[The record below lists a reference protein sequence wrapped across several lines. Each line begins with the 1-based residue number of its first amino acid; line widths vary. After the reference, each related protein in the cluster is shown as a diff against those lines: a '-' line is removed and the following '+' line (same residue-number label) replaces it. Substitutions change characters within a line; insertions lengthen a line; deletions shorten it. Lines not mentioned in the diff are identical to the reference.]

1 MEKEEAAGA
10 AGESEMDEDQTPR
23 KRRTQF
29 TRAART
35 LRILERLR
43 AGWAYDEIGREE
55 KITDRRVR
63 QIVAEHMKRREEVE
77 GGTHANV
84 QIDRLGFAMRVAG
97 EALAK
102 GDVKAITPFIKV
114 IDRLDR
120 YQELANEAA
129 PRRRR
134 TPEDALVIREMIR
147 RIRDDPRPPPAAP
160 AAADAEAR
168 SPAAA
173 EPAAADAE
181 AGSSPAA
188 AAPARAA
195 DAAAGPRD
203 FFPFLSA
210 ASR

>member
-1 MEKEEAAGA
+1 MGKEAAGA

-63 QIVAEHMKRREEVE
+63 QIVAEHVKRREEVE

-160 AAADAEAR
+160 PAADAEAR

-173 EPAAADAE
+173 EPAADAE

-203 FFPFLSA
+203 FFPFLSS

>member
-1 MEKEEAAGA
+1 M
-10 AGESEMDEDQTPR
+10 GEDRMDEQTPR

-29 TRAART
+29 TKAART

-63 QIVAEHMKRREEVE
+63 QIVAEHLKRREEVE

-84 QIDRLGFAMRVAG
+84 QIDRLSFAMRVAG

-160 AAADAEAR
+160 AADAEAR

-210 ASR
+210 ASH